1 MDHLMDFLFHQCW
14 VFFLYFFSHLVF
26 KNHSPLLYRPTQSLK
41 FKWCKWRQLM
51 LADVLDGS
59 DLFAVNNMGKTKFQ
73 FFEQQLL

>member
-1 MDHLMDFLFHQCW
+1 MDHLMDLLFHQCY
-14 VFFLYFFSHLVF
+14 FFFSLFFSHLVF

-51 LADVLDGS
+51 PADVLDGS